1 MHGFNNLLNL
11 QLKLLL
17 ILGKLCN
24 NMPCWYFSFYKIKVR
39 MLTAIMFVNNAKL
52 QIAQFAQALFLAQN
66 VQAV

>member
-1 MHGFNNLLNL
+1 
-11 QLKLLL
+11 
-17 ILGKLCN
+17 
-24 NMPCWYFSFYKIKVR
+24 